1 MLLSKVNVFLKK
13 EACWHKRSLAII
25 FGWIYCGEAAWS
37 SLFKKNLP
45 IYKILFVIVV
55 NISYKS
61 VLFNLFVIVEPL
73 IYFRVCHG
81 TPVNKTLKN
90 TNYLQENQIF
100 LC

>member
-73 IYFRVCHG
+73 IYFRVCMEPLL
-81 TPVNKTLKN
+81 TKL
-90 TNYLQENQIF
+90 
-100 LC
+100 